1 MIHVNQKYQ
10 VKNCWIQN
18 ISMMKVLWFDIS
30 DAPFDCENAAKIVLD
45 KIRSKGCKTRRTS
58 SRYKSL
64 RLKTAAMFGI
74 ANKKSISDQHSQSSI
89 KKIDRVLATQKWL
102 EMRDGSNHYL
112 ITKCIDIVKTMIR
125 FCNVYV

>member
-1 MIHVNQKYQ
+1 
-10 VKNCWIQN
+10 
-18 ISMMKVLWFDIS
+18 MKVLWFDIS
-30 DAPFDCENAAKIVLD
+30 DAPFDCENAAKMVLD

-112 ITKCIDIVKTMIR
+112 ITKCIDKWLGFVMFTSK
-125 FCNVYV
+125 NY

>member
-1 MIHVNQKYQ
+1 MQ
-10 VKNCWIQN
+10 
-18 ISMMKVLWFDIS
+18 VLWFDIS

-102 EMRDGSNHYL
+102 KMKDKCSPCSINNCIRTVSISL
-112 ITKCIDIVKTMIR
+112 IYNVVLGCSTSKNYTLHIKT
-125 FCNVYV
+125 

>member
-1 MIHVNQKYQ
+1 
-10 VKNCWIQN
+10 
-18 ISMMKVLWFDIS
+18 MKVLWFNIS

-74 ANKKSISDQHSQSSI
+74 ANKKSISDQHSQSSF
-89 KKIDRVLATQKWL
+89 KKIDRVLTTQKWL
-102 EMRDGSNHYL
+102 EMKDEGDHHL
-112 ITKCIDIVKTMIR
+112 FDKCIDIV
-125 FCNVYV
+125 

>member
-1 MIHVNQKYQ
+1 
-10 VKNCWIQN
+10 
-18 ISMMKVLWFDIS
+18 MKVLWFDIL
-30 DAPFDCENAAKIVLD
+30 DAPFDCENAAKIVFD

-89 KKIDRVLATQKWL
+89 KKVDRVLATQKWL
-102 EMRDGSNHYL
+102 ETKDKCGPYL
-112 ITKCIDIVKTMIR
+112 INKCMDIINQISKKWLSFCYTKVIR
-125 FCNVYV
+125 NEG

>member
-1 MIHVNQKYQ
+1 M
-10 VKNCWIQN
+10 
-18 ISMMKVLWFDIS
+18 WFDIS

-74 ANKKSISDQHSQSSI
+74 ANKKSISDQHSQSSF
-89 KKIDRVLATQKWL
+89 KKIDRVLTTQKWL
-102 EMRDGSNHYL
+102 KMKDKYSPYSIN
-112 ITKCIDIVKTMIR
+112 KCIDIV
-125 FCNVYV
+125 